1 MPSATFGDLVARW
14 HDFYVLSGTA
24 AATLMGLLFVSLSL
38 HVETLRR
45 DPRNEL
51 ERIARSAF
59 TSFLI
64 VLFIALLLLSPDVQR
79 RPLATALI
87 AIGLIR
93 LVMVVS
99 ELRRSF
105 ARGGRADS
113 FSRGH
118 RIART
123 VIPIAA
129 FVMLLL
135 AGGTLAAR
143 NVADGLAEIMVASVL
158 LIGDASRCAWDL
170 LVGVGRRPGAA
181 GN

>member
-1 MPSATFGDLVARW
+1 MPPVTFDDLVARW
-14 HDFYVLSGTA
+14 HEFYVLSGTA

-45 DPRNEL
+45 DPRNQL
-51 ERIARSAF
+51 ERVARSAF

-105 ARGGRADS
+105 APGGRADS

-118 RIART
+118 LTVRT

-143 NVADGLAEIMVASVL
+143 NLADGLAFLMMANVL
-158 LIGDASRCAWDL
+158 LLADASRSAWDL

-181 GN
+181 AK